1 MRYGKVY
8 YYDRMGNRLK
18 NQPMS
23 MGQGRMF
30 LVVSIETPG
39 SIILLCC
46 PASFLSALPGKSF
59 LSGKTEDENITNLMF
74 RSPQQ
79 GNVRMSAH
87 PSNPATGG
95 SLPTAYHQDY
105 PFKPNYFAL
114 ESALESEIE
123 FAPDPP
129 SELTD
134 SKEVSGRK
142 SMSKLDNPWDVF
154 MSTKID
160 EELEPVL
167 RTPKALKPI
176 ISPLN
181 SLKSP
186 PEFDDLEQ
194 DHLAKELAR
203 MDMKSEKALDE
214 QDCNS
219 NIKDFHIRHGVIEHD
234 ETGSLCSHCRREEL
248 ALEETRELENLKK
261 RLASHVDDVNASEAA
276 IHERERE
283 QELAETDGMVL
294 PAFDREQEDDS
305 ERALREKQRYKE
317 ELEVEIENK
326 RQLADFQEKKQKQQ
340 MNALNTLDAEM
351 YAEDQDR
358 QKVNELIDKQKHY
371 DELHE
376 QIEVKEYIK
385 KGEDLR
391 PEWWELK
398 PPPVIDRFAAINEQH
413 DKGRMFEQLRR
424 HEALRDSVEM
434 LEQFKRQQKEQ
445 DEEARSVQHK
455 QQHFIKQTLE
465 TQASLIAYGT
475 GKRAYAEPTHPD
487 VFRAWEE
494 AHRRN
499 DRRYRVLQDVDP
511 SIVPAT
517 TSTTSMAME
526 RARRQAEAERA
537 ARKVAERAAVEQY
550 KETVIEKKRCRK
562 CHRPMRERK
571 YTRTVASHYTSSPPL
586 PTFGSQ
592 PINHFF
598 IHSNNRS
605 DLFSAQRTFWKTIT

>member
-23 MGQGRMF
+23 MGQ
-30 LVVSIETPG
+30 
-39 SIILLCC
+39 
-46 PASFLSALPGKSF
+46 
-59 LSGKTEDENITNLMF
+59 EDENIANLMF
-74 RSPQQ
+74 RSPQR
-79 GNVRMSAH
+79 GNVRMSSH
-87 PSNPATGG
+87 PPDPASGG
-95 SLPTAYHQDY
+95 SLPAAYHPDN
-105 PFKPNYFAL
+105 PFKLNYFAL
-114 ESALESEIE
+114 ESALESEME

-129 SELTD
+129 SELSG

-142 SMSKLDNPWDVF
+142 SMSKSDNPWDVF

-160 EELEPVL
+160 EELDPVL

-203 MDMKSEKALDE
+203 MDMKSEKVLDE
-214 QDCNS
+214 QDWNS
-219 NIKDFHIRHGVIEHD
+219 NIKDFHIRHGVTVHD
-234 ETGSLCSHCRREEL
+234 ETGSLCSQCRREEL
-248 ALEETRELENLKK
+248 ALEETRELDNLKK
-261 RLASHVDDVNASEAA
+261 RIASHVDDVNASEAA

-283 QELAETDGMVL
+283 QESAETDGMVL
-294 PAFDREQEDDS
+294 PAFNREQEDDS
-305 ERALREKQRYKE
+305 EKALREKQRYKE

-340 MNALNTLDAEM
+340 MNVLNTLDAEM

-398 PPPVIDRFAAINEQH
+398 PPSVIDRFGAINEQH

-445 DEEARSVQHK
+445 DEEARSVQQK

-511 SIVPAT
+511 SVVPAT

-526 RARRQAEAERA
+526 RARRQAEVERA
-537 ARKVAERAAVEQY
+537 TRRVAERAAEEQY

-586 PTFGSQ
+586 
-592 PINHFF
+592 
-598 IHSNNRS
+598 
-605 DLFSAQRTFWKTIT
+605 L